1 MATLIVFLCAVTA
14 DGLLML
20 APAGHLLTWIEVLV
34 LALIAILAV
43 VAVALAPGAWMWV
56 VPVVALVVFLVPVA
70 PVIGVPDDAV
80 LRDAQGGIAIAVV
93 LGGQF
98 ALVTIGMMVG
108 ASRAHRGQRPV
119 PADQEG
125 EYPERAAAGAPGRS
139 GKAIGALVCGIGSL
153 VILGIIV
160 GIVAIVLG
168 VMARKEIAAH
178 PEKAGSG
185 MALAGIVL
193 GAMGF
198 VLGIV
203 ILAPIGG

>member
-1 MATLIVFLCAVTA
+1 VRGCGWFRWWPLWCSLS
-14 DGLLML
+14 
-20 APAGHLLTWIEVLV
+20 
-34 LALIAILAV
+34 
-43 VAVALAPGAWMWV
+43 
-56 VPVVALVVFLVPVA
+56 PVA

-80 LRDAQGGIAIAVV
+80 LRDAQGGIAIAVA

-98 ALVTIGMMVG
+98 ALVKIGMMVG

-119 PADQEG
+119 PVDQEG

-153 VILGIIV
+153 VIV
-160 GIVAIVLG
+160 GVVAIVLG

-203 ILAPIGG
+203 ILASIGG